1 MRHYGIIKKYNS
13 ILILKK
19 LSNLG
24 SGVYGYKNME
34 YMDRNTC
41 KIGCQMEV
49 QVICVGNSEE
59 PQSLDAMGRVVR
71 NGFTVRVAR
80 FSKQKYKMPT

>member
-1 MRHYGIIKKYNS
+1 MRHYGTTKRYDS
-13 ILILKK
+13 ILTFK
-19 LSNLG
+19 LSSLG
-24 SGVYGYKNME
+24 SGVYGHKNIE

-59 PQSLDAMGRVVR
+59 TQSLGAMGRVVR
-71 NGFTVRVAR
+71 NGFILRVTR
-80 FSKQKYKMPT
+80 FSK

>member
-1 MRHYGIIKKYNS
+1 MTRVSVRHYGITKRYNS

-24 SGVYGYKNME
+24 SGISGYKNI
-34 YMDRNTC
+34 DKNTW
-41 KIGCQMEV
+41 KVGCQMEA
-49 QVICVGNSEE
+49 QVICIKNSEE
-59 PQSLDAMGRVVR
+59 SQSPGALGREVG

-80 FSKQKYKMPT
+80 FSK